1 MARSHHLVRPA
12 LALPALALAASGLAA
27 PSAAGAQPATAPSS
41 TAPSA
46 TAPATTPGASEV
58 LRLDAGPG
66 ALAEGYR
73 RLDAAT
79 AHSPATGLG
88 WADPSKV
95 TGVDR
100 GTADPLRSDFTRV
113 AGTELRLDL
122 PNADYRVGLVAGDA
136 TGATDVRVVAETIE
150 KVPATRRA
158 AGQFLETSFDIAL
171 VDGQLTLEFG
181 GTAANLAAVVVT
193 RLPARERGEEL
204 TAYLASDSTVMT
216 YGESTAPQAGWGQ
229 ALPRYLSED
238 VRVDNRAIGGRSSR
252 SFIAEGRLDEILLAI
267 RPGDHL
273 LVQFAH
279 NDSTPQR
286 PARYATPEQFEEF
299 LRTYVEGARQRGAV
313 PVLVTPMGRRVY
325 EPTTG
330 KFEPS
335 FPEYV
340 AKMQELAAE
349 LDVPLVDLSA
359 RSVAWYDEIGPEGT
373 LSAFLYVPPGVYPAH
388 PQGLEDQTHFQGY
401 GATQLARMVGEGL
414 AELDVPL
421 AREVRTPPPPAA
433 VPAAPRD
440 VRVGGVSAGGAVL
453 QWEASAG
460 ADLYRVYRRES
471 GQRSGAF
478 RLVSTTTVPVVHLG
492 GMREATRYDVRV
504 VAAND
509 RGESRAATVHLSTP
523 AALHRFDLG
532 PAGATVPAGWTGI
545 DPGTAY
551 TAERGFGLT
560 PGSAPTAGDRP
571 EVGDPVQR
579 DFLASPGAAYGFS
592 VDVPDGVYAVRTW
605 HGDFTEVSRT
615 SVTVEG
621 VARGTSVAQKRT
633 VNEKIVNDVRVTD
646 GRLDLSFAGDSAH
659 VNGVEITAVLP
670 TPAAPELR
678 TVRWRGDTATASL
691 QWLPVPGAV
700 AYQVHRTTAGGAP
713 ELVAQTRGTRSADEG
728 LRPGSHAY
736 TVTAVDG
743 RGVTSLVS
751 APLDVVVAAPA

>member
-1 MARSHHLVRPA
+1 MAPSHRPLRPA
-12 LALPALALAASGLAA
+12 LALPAVALAVTGLTA
-27 PSAAGAQPATAPSS
+27 PAAAGAEP
-41 TAPSA
+41 
-46 TAPATTPGASEV
+46 PATTTATTGATEV

-66 ALAEGYR
+66 ALAGGYR
-73 RLDAAT
+73 RLDATT
-79 AHSPATGLG
+79 AYSPATGLG

-113 AGTELRLDL
+113 ASTELRLDL
-122 PNADYRVGLVAGDA
+122 PSADYRVSLVAGDA
-136 TGATDVRVVAETIE
+136 AGATDVRVVAETIE

-171 VDGQLTLEFG
+171 VDGRLDLEIG

-193 RLPARERGEEL
+193 RLPTRERGEKP
-204 TAYLASDSTVMT
+204 TVYLASDSTVMT
-216 YGESTAPQAGWGQ
+216 YGEATAPQAGWGQ
-229 ALPRYLSED
+229 ELPRYLSGN

-252 SFIAEGRLDEILLAI
+252 SFIFEGRLDDILLGI

-286 PARYATPEQFEEF
+286 PARYATPEQFKEF

-340 AKMQELAAE
+340 AKMEELAAE

-373 LSAFLYVPPGVYPAH
+373 LSAFLYVPPGVYPAY
-388 PQGLEDQTHFQGY
+388 PQGLEDQTHFQEY
-401 GATQLARMVGEGL
+401 GARQLARMVGEGL

-433 VPAAPRD
+433 VPTAPRG
-440 VRVGGVSAGGAVL
+440 VRVGSVSAGGAVL

-460 ADLYRVYRRES
+460 ADLYRIYRRES
-471 GQRSGAF
+471 GQPSGAF
-478 RLVSTTTVPVVHLG
+478 RLVSTSTVPVVHLG

-509 RGESRAATVHLSTP
+509 RGESSATTVHLSTP

-545 DPGTAY
+545 DPTSAY
-551 TAERGFGLT
+551 TAARGYGLT
-560 PGSAPTAGDRP
+560 AGGTPVAGDRP
-571 EVGDPVQR
+571 EVGDAVQR
-579 DFLASPGAAYGFS
+579 DFLASPGAAYGFT
-592 VDVPDGVYAVRTW
+592 VDVPNGVYAVRTW

-615 SVTVEG
+615 SVMVEG

-646 GRLDLSFAGDSAH
+646 GRLDLAFAGDSAH
-659 VNGVEITAVLP
+659 VNGIEVTAVLP

-678 TVRWRGDTATASL
+678 RVQWHEDTATATASL
-691 QWLPVPGAV
+691 QWQPVPGAV
-700 AYQVHRTTAGGAP
+700 AYRVHRTAAGGTP
-713 ELVAQTRGTRSADEG
+713 ELVEETRGTRSGDKG
-728 LRPGSHAY
+728 LRPGRWSY

-751 APLDVVVAAPA
+751 APVDVVVAAPA